1 MHFIIYSAYA
11 QSSCGVK
18 GVGPNGA
25 VAENALAIVLA
36 VFGIASTASA
46 HTANISSSRIV
57 PEPNN
62 HYRVEVGFLGT
73 DIERMFAEN
82 KPKRRTSISPSRG

>member
-1 MHFIIYSAYA
+1 MIRLR
-11 QSSCGVK
+11 
-18 GVGPNGA
+18 N
-25 VAENALAIVLA
+25 NALAIVWA

-82 KPKRRTSISPSRG
+82 KSSAPMSILPSPA